1 MSICSSAERQQRLVE
16 QLRLVH
22 VLVATQLLAFGT
34 VLPAQNTKLFGWP
47 ASSLPAGV
55 FRTLIGVVDNP
66 RGPRVALRPIAVGE
80 PILSSKISGSDGRA
94 SILDLLPH
102 GMRAIAVR
110 VHDVTCGGGP
120 VATGYVVDLLLPGQR
135 DGAGGMA
142 GASGRQAGVGM
153 W

>member
-55 FRTLIGVVDNP
+55 FRTSIGVVDNP

-80 PILSSKISGSDGRA
+80 TILSSRINGSDGRA
-94 SILDLLPH
+94 STSDPTTQ
-102 GMRAIAVR
+102 GMRASEVHGNDVPCVGGMETPARAVPRR
-110 VHDVTCGGGP
+110 VARWAGRRGGGRR
-120 VATGYVVDLLLPGQR
+120 L
-135 DGAGGMA
+135 
-142 GASGRQAGVGM
+142 
-153 W
+153 